1 MGKSSD
7 GVIYKPFTNETIK
20 NKQLMLDMLHFEDQY
35 YFSDVGQNIM
45 ADIGKNNLFSLDGG
59 KTIQR
64 ITLHQFGFSS
74 TDQDLAIYRTIFHNY
89 YNSSTDYDSDILS
102 SVYYMREN
110 RLLYYT
116 TPKLSIG
123 DKAIDSKLLE
133 LHPGMEKQTKLYNI
147 LSEEPTRKHVLCAF
161 SLS

>member
-7 GVIYKPFTNETIK
+7 EIIYKSFTNESIK
-20 NKQLMLDMLHFEDQY
+20 NKQLMLDMLNFEDKY
-35 YFSDVGQNIM
+35 YFSNIGQSIM
-45 ADIGKNNLFSLDGG
+45 GDIGKNNIFSLDGS

-64 ITLHQFGFSS
+64 ITLFNFGFSS
-74 TDQDLAIYRTIFHNY
+74 TDQDLATYRTIFHNY
-89 YNSSTDYDSDILS
+89 YNSPTDYDSDILS

-123 DKAIDSKLLE
+123 DKAVDSNLLE
-133 LHPGMEKQTKLYNI
+133 LKLKNI
-147 LSEEPTRKHVLCAF
+147 E
-161 SLS
+161 

>member
-1 MGKSSD
+1 MGKTSD
-7 GVIYKPFTNETIK
+7 GNPFTNETIK
-20 NKQLMLDMLHFEDQY
+20 NKNLMLDMLKFDDQY
-35 YFSDVGQNIM
+35 YFSNVGQSIM
-45 ADIGKNNLFSLDGG
+45 ADVGKNNLFSLDGS

-74 TDQDLAIYRTIFHNY
+74 TDQDLATYRTIFHNY
-89 YNSSTDYDSDILS
+89 YNSPTDYDSDILS

-123 DKAIDSKLLE
+123 DKAIDSKLME
-133 LHPGMEKQTKLYNI
+133 LDPAMEKQTNLYNV